1 MIFRSHRTVKSSSK
15 LGTVSAARA
24 LSAAKRARD
33 GRVGSKSGKTTA
45 ATHFKTAP
53 ALVKK

>member
-1 MIFRSHRTVKSSSK
+1 MSKSHRTVKSSSK

-33 GRVGSKSGKTTA
+33 GRASSKDVKTTST
-45 ATHFKTAP
+45 THFKTAP